1 MGTGKDVACFDLA
14 NATEKELHD
23 VNFLKKAIESNY
35 RNIKYVPS
43 DMLKKLELVF
53 SKDKQKR
60 LCKLIKTALKIKEEC
75 AMTLRKILS
84 NDSEALKNAGKY
96 AKNNRKIVFKAIET
110 FGADQ
115 LANAGEQLR
124 VDEQFVLSVVKV
136 YPNAIVYADALLLIS
151 PSFLKK
157 AYLAND
163 EIGNYLPGPLKRVL
177 DQILDGREVDFDTF
191 CDENE

>member
-1 MGTGKDVACFDLA
+1 
-14 NATEKELHD
+14 
-23 VNFLKKAIESNY
+23 
-35 RNIKYVPS
+35 
-43 DMLKKLELVF
+43 
-53 SKDKQKR
+53 
-60 LCKLIKTALKIKEEC
+60 
-75 AMTLRKILS
+75 MTLRKILS